1 MHNEAT
7 ELQQTKARVQEAVWV
22 TCVERIGKDERHMLL
37 CSFQCL
43 RGGAM
48 EGIRHHASAPVLL
61 CARHRVAT
69 GATLS
74 SAALILSRE
83 AVSNRTHRA
92 LPPGRFHFWV
102 AVSDVRGW
110 MPGTRGE
117 SSSAGH

>member
-1 MHNEAT
+1 
-7 ELQQTKARVQEAVWV
+7 
-22 TCVERIGKDERHMLL
+22 
-37 CSFQCL
+37 
-43 RGGAM
+43 M

-83 AVSNRTHRA
+83 VVSNGTHRA
-92 LPPGRFHFWV
+92 LSPGRFHFWV

-110 MPGTRGE
+110 KPGTRGE
-117 SSSAGH
+117 SCSAGH